1 MALTGNSKRFFTF
14 FFFFYRRYRT
24 ELETFFQSFF
34 CFFDQ
39 SYMCFRPK
47 EWEQLNYDI
56 HTLRYT
62 RREVRARWKK
72 ILLQMGE
79 TLFLILKQD
88 NKHQVDNIYI
98 YIFILGGGTRC
109 KKFQTTGLCCYF
121 GGEGGVS
128 SCRLSVW
135 GGCFVGRQQ
144 AKLLQSRPGGSRQS
158 YWTLDPIVGTH
169 FPVSWWNRTPDQIP
183 LCHGTRARTQTHP
196 HVPNSH
202 RHN

>member
-1 MALTGNSKRFFTF
+1 MALFHHLVALTGNSKRFFTF
-14 FFFFYRRYRT
+14 FFFFTGDT
-24 ELETFFQSFF
+24 ELSLKHFSSLFF

-39 SYMCFRPK
+39 SYMCFCPK

-88 NKHQVDNIYI
+88 NKQQVDDIYI
-98 YIFILGGGTRC
+98 YLFIFGGGTRC

-128 SCRLSVW
+128 SCRLSV
-135 GGCFVGRQQ
+135 
-144 AKLLQSRPGGSRQS
+144 
-158 YWTLDPIVGTH
+158 
-169 FPVSWWNRTPDQIP
+169 
-183 LCHGTRARTQTHP
+183 
-196 HVPNSH
+196 
-202 RHN
+202 